1 MKRSPMKPGPSLP
14 SVAGALVALLAT
26 LALAGCSLF
35 SRPASD
41 EAQYYLEATS
51 PPRAAKVGGGGGGGE
66 ILPEISLRRASASAP
81 FDGLAFVYAQA
92 DGTWRTDPYAGWIA
106 TPSAMVTNALSDHL
120 GSCGRFGMVTTQGT
134 LRSDRPELSVVL
146 ERLYGDFRG
155 DSPEDSSGGGSGRAV
170 VRIRWYLVAVDA
182 TSSRDSVLGSGV
194 AEAEAPIAAR
204 DSGAVAQAMSEAL
217 GAAFG
222 QIVEGVAAAAPKKG
236 G

>member
-1 MKRSPMKPGPSLP
+1 MKPVPAHR
-14 SVAGALVALLAT
+14 SVARALVALLAT
-26 LALAGCSLF
+26 AALAGCSLF

-41 EAQYYLEATS
+41 EAQYYLEAKS
-51 PPRAAKVGGGGGGGE
+51 PPPAAGRGE
-66 ILPEISLRRASASAP
+66 VLPELSLRRVSAAAP

-120 GSCGRFGMVTTQGT
+120 SACGRFGMVTAQGA
-134 LRSDRPELSVVL
+134 LRSGRPELSVVL
-146 ERLYGDFRG
+146 ERLYGDFRDDVG
-155 DSPEDSSGGGSGRAV
+155 AGHDAGGSGRAV
-170 VRIRWYLVAVDA
+170 VRLRWYLVAVDA
-182 TSSRDSVLGSGV
+182 ASSRDSVLGSGV
-194 AEAEAPIAAR
+194 AEAEAPIAAP

-222 QIVEGVAAAAPKKG
+222 QIVDGIAAVASKRG